1 MTAQVLIVDDGP
13 VFLVCSYD
21 DKDSVARVLAAG
33 ANRFAGETVGDPR
46 LTQEIVATPRGTFDR
61 GPPER

>member
-13 VFLVCSYD
+13 VFLVCAYD
-21 DKDSVARVLAAG
+21 DKDSIARVLAAG
-33 ANRFAGETVGDPR
+33 TSRFAGETVGDPR
-46 LTQEIVATPRGTFDR
+46 LTPAIVATARGTFDR